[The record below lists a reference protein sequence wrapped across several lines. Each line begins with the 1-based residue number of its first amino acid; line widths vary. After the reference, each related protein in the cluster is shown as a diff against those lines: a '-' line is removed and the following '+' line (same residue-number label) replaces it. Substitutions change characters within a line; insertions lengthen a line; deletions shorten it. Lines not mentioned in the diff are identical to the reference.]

1 MTLLCTHLQ
10 TLSHI
15 LEAFKHGETQ
25 DYPKLDRLKN
35 HLSIETHGVEGTSIS
50 GNLPR
55 DPMDLADIRG
65 LIVGAVVAQ
74 QRGTILGP
82 C

>member
-15 LEAFKHGETQ
+15 LEAFKHGEPQ

-35 HLSIETHGVEGTSIS
+35 NSIETHGGEGTSIS